1 LQRHS
6 IHGMMEEENTIRPHQ
21 EIRQLT
27 LEEKKFLLA
36 VERGDM
42 AGTRRMLQKAQDTD
56 YINVNCV
63 DPLGRT
69 ALLMAIDNENLEMVE
84 LLINYNVDTKDA
96 LLHSISEEFVEAVEV
111 LLDHENVT
119 FQNEGNH
126 VSNVLLIFGQASAKL
141 FLELGECLGGNVDF
155 YARHNTVDPGCP
167 SG

>member
-1 LQRHS
+1 
-6 IHGMMEEENTIRPHQ
+6 MMEEENTIRPHQ

-42 AGTRRMLQKAQDTD
+42 AGTRRMLQKAQDTE

-119 FQNEGNH
+119 FHSEGNH
-126 VSNVLLIFGQASAKL
+126 VSGRSSTFDLSHNKWFVIFSRA
-141 FLELGECLGGNVDF
+141 GNPP
-155 YARHNTVDPGCP
+155 RRILPLSRQTLRP
-167 SG
+167 